1 MTDLNNSSKV
11 YRGTIMLG
19 ALAIGMFGF
28 AYALVPLY
36 EVFCEITGLNGK
48 TSGQRVE
55 LLAAESDTGRE
66 VTVQFLAR
74 VGNGMPWEFRP
85 ATHQYKV
92 KLGQTSI
99 TNYYARNRAAYSV
112 TGRAVPSVSPGH
124 TAEFVNKVECFCFNE
139 QALEAGEEIHMP
151 VKFYIS
157 DELPNDIH
165 TVTLSST
172 MFKAPSNETPTH
184 MAMLSSNRI

>member
-1 MTDLNNSSKV
+1 MTDLTNNSKV
-11 YRGTIMLG
+11 YRGTIMLCV
-19 ALAIGMFGF
+19 LAVGMFGF

-36 EVFCEITGLNGK
+36 DVFCELTGINGK
-48 TSGQRVE
+48 TSGQSVE
-55 LLAAESDTGRE
+55 LLETESDSGRV

-99 TNYYARNRAAYSV
+99 TNYYARNRATYAV
-112 TGRAVPSVSPGH
+112 TGQAVPSISPGH
-124 TAEFVNKVECFCFNE
+124 TAEYVKKVECFCFNQQE
-139 QALEAGEEIHMP
+139 LEAGEETNMP

-157 DELPNDIH
+157 EELPDDVN
-165 TVTLSST
+165 TVTLSYT
-172 MFKAPSNETPTH
+172 MFKAPARKPPTH
-184 MAMLSSNRI
+184 TAMLSSNRI